1 MAISSAAST
10 SSKMHI
16 GTGRTFKIA
25 NKHEIAI
32 NAFSPPENKV
42 LETDFPGG
50 WTSIS
55 IPVSKILLGS
65 VYLISA
71 LPPPNNSLKTRLNW

>member
-1 MAISSAAST
+1 MLQPINCVCEENSLKNFANLSTLAISSAAST

-42 LETDFPGG
+42 ILETDFPGG
-50 WTSIS
+50 
-55 IPVSKILLGS
+55 
-65 VYLISA
+65 
-71 LPPPNNSLKTRLNW
+71 